1 MSTTDTKSKKII
13 LVSGSYNR
21 WFLASKNYFLKEDP
35 LHWDHIDPA
44 LPAPALPGAPGA
56 ALTRFRKS
64 EATTS
69 AEIINTIDEANFTR
83 VQHIFEDA
91 TRVSPARDVWLALR
105 DHHNHQSAT
114 IQTTCKRLLN
124 ASFFAKQRKDMT
136 GWLTYNQTIYNR
148 LIQHGGTLTPRE
160 FIIDLVG
167 RLPDS
172 PVYLTYQTMVK
183 MRPDGVTMTIDHV
196 THELVSLAE
205 DQSEVLQEE
214 KSTALF
220 TDVLP
225 PAYPAES
232 KSFQDFFQ
240 AMVQS
245 LATTS
250 NGSNGNRHNRD
261 NQSRSRGPGNGAA
274 GTGKGWRTPAQVT
287 QLKQDVIDGICNLF
301 RHGRCDKGESCKFR
315 HLVQANVS
323 TSVPSFSFALC
334 TITAPTVIAT
344 TPPSSFAFSAEYP
357 WLHDDHACPDC
368 AYKNDS
374 DVHPPFSR
382 RHYVHNAAR
391 ALYGLDRLEDH
402 LAQICWARRHGMH
415 GAPGS
420 RLRQVAHLKM
430 LLQNLIE
437 QQDAVTCL
445 ARPVTAFS
453 PEAPWDLQNAYLQY
467 HLLHDQL
474 QLLPPLD
481 VSAAYLQHN
490 LSDEQLYML
499 QPSLESD
506 PDSSDFDDSA
516 SDSDPD
522 SDDSIDYA
530 DSSSEAE
537 DDSPSVLQGNN
548 NFSDL
553 QGAHDFELSVFDREL
568 NADRVARARD
578 RDNDF
583 SRLAP
588 FRPTVFMPF
597 IQYCDFALRPP
608 GSYSPSKDQF
618 QDFEDD
624 WDHSDE
630 DFDYAYDYDSD
641 SGDYDY
647 DYAPRAPPLTLYSH
661 FRDHVRDR
669 HVSALVTYTG
679 PGADKTTALVT
690 GHHPASF
697 DLVCDSGCTDNIFT
711 TPALV
716 EAMVILDPA
725 PNVTVWMNATPVPA
739 KSSGYL
745 DLDFQLADGTWEY
758 LRVYG
763 LSVTDSHHNLFSN
776 SEHIRRHSGTISCSD
791 TGCTIINSDGTAGP
805 HATPQASLYVFKVR
819 LHVQGTGAGHRAVGL
834 PTTATSLPTHEPATP
849 PMFAPSLAVAPL
861 PPPLAM
867 ELHSRLGHVAL
878 DTLKTMLRAGTIQT
892 SVDIKESILR
902 CSDLRCQACAH
913 SAVNAAPKPAG
924 STKED
929 ITPVPVG
936 RLDSDAAGP
945 FSRSRAGYTW
955 VTCWIHVATR
965 YTFLGLHSNK
975 VCYSAFF
982 AKARPTWEAII
993 GNPITVLRTD
1003 NGGEF
1008 TSKIFNEYC
1017 ASTGVRRELTAPY
1030 SSFQNGKSE
1039 RKMRTLRGSATA
1051 MLVQSG
1057 LPSSFWAE
1065 AYSYANYLRN
1075 RLPCAA
1081 LNGISP
1087 YQAIH
1092 GVPPNL
1098 FGAHPF
1104 GCLAYTKLP
1113 SALRVKG
1120 YHAPTARMCVYLGPD
1135 VSTKDAGRFLHVR
1148 TGKTISTRSARYDDM
1163 MFPLRRSP
1171 DVSAQPVFDQLA
1183 EVTPEG
1189 PIGASIGTSFETAL
1203 SVPPSVQDPAGPAEI
1218 ELADALIDM
1227 PDFRP
1232 ALQEELHPND
1242 AHPPAEGVRYP
1253 ARIRAAPAL
1262 LDLGAYDAQRQHDQ
1276 ARVIQAHVTTFNE
1289 PSTYAQAMA
1298 ALDSDKWLAAVQ
1310 VELAAH
1316 RDNNTWSFARLPF
1329 GRQAI
1334 PSRWVF
1340 KVKIDSAGN
1349 PVRWKARMVARGDRQ
1364 REGVDYSEVFAPA
1377 LRWVTF
1383 RYLCA
1388 LAALKA
1394 KDSPDARYCL
1404 HQMDVVSAY
1413 LNANLTETIYMLPPK
1428 DTDCGVPPGHVLKL
1442 NKSLYGLRQ
1451 SGKCWHQAFDHSLR
1465 SLGFTPSDADPCLYT
1480 RGVGNSVTAALGIFC
1495 DDTVILAPESD
1506 MPSIK
1511 AALHSLYKMTDGG
1524 PLEHFLGVRIRFD
1537 IALGVVTLDQSAY
1550 ITDILRRSNSAGFSP
1565 ISTPAETRIVT
1576 PSGAPD
1582 QEELLFMTT
1591 ISTDYR
1597 STVGALLYLSNC
1609 TRPDVAFTV
1618 NQLARYMAVPRRTHW
1633 LALKRLLR
1641 YLTATVDYGLRY
1653 TAEGESTRVTG
1664 YSDADFA
1671 GDLDT
1676 RRSTT
1681 GMVFMMANAA
1691 ISWKSTSQK
1700 SVALSTCEAE
1710 TVALSETLKEAIWLK
1725 RLRDELQ
1732 PALTKQP
1739 LPLREDNQSAIALAK
1754 ERRFS
1759 NRTKH
1764 IDIRHFFIREQLD
1777 AGNVALEYCP
1787 TADMLADIF
1796 TKALARTA
1804 FERLRPMLGVVRI
1817 NAT

>member
-1 MSTTDTKSKKII
+1 MSTTDYKTKRI
-13 LVSGSYNR
+13 V
-21 WFLASKNYFLKEDP
+21 LASGNYHRWIHAFKNFMLKDDP
-35 LHWDHIDPA
+35 SHWDHIDPA
-44 LPAPALPGAPGA
+44 LPAPAFPAAAGA
-56 ALTRFRKS
+56 AQTRFRKS
-64 EATTS
+64 EATAT
-69 AEIINTIDEANFTR
+69 ANMIDTMDDSNFTR
-83 VQHIFEDA
+83 VQHIFDDVVL
-91 TRVSPARDVWLALR
+91 VSPARVVFVALR
-105 DHHNHQSAT
+105 DHHTHQSAT

-124 ASFFAKQRKDMT
+124 ASFFAKQSRDMT

-148 LIQHGGTLTPRE
+148 LIQHGGTMTPRD

-183 MRPDGVTMTIDHV
+183 MRPDGPDMTIDHV

-214 KSTALF
+214 KSTALIAGV
-220 TDVLP
+220 TP
-225 PAYPAES
+225 PTMPPS
-232 KSFQDFFQ
+232 MQDFFQ
-240 AMVQS
+240 SIVQS
-245 LATTS
+245 LALATTS
-250 NGSNGNRHNRD
+250 QGNRYTNRD
-261 NQSRSRGPGNGAA
+261 NQRNRGPGNANA
-274 GTGKGWRTPAQVT
+274 NPKGWRTPAQVT

-301 RHGRCDKGESCKFR
+301 RHGRCDKGTSCKFR
-315 HLVQANVS
+315 HLAQANVS
-323 TSVPSFSFALC
+323 SAVPSFSFALV
-334 TITAPTVIAT
+334 TSTAPTVTYLIKEA
-344 TPPSSFAFSAEYP
+344 PSSISTLSAALP

-368 AYKNDS
+368 TYKAEFDLH
-374 DVHPPFSR
+374 HPPFSR

-391 ALYGLDRLEDH
+391 ALYGLNCLEDH
-402 LAQICWARRHGMH
+402 LAQISIAALRQD
-415 GAPGS
+415 S
-420 RLRQVAHLKM
+420 RFRQVANLSI
-430 LLQNLIE
+430 LLENLLE
-437 QQDAVTCL
+437 HQHAATCL
-445 ARPVTAFS
+445 ATPATAFS
-453 PEAPWDLQNAYLQY
+453 PGASLELK
-467 HLLHDQL
+467 
-474 QLLPPLD
+474 
-481 VSAAYLQHN
+481 AAYQKYNLLYTQLYSSSPKALTPTTAAPTKFAPQGAN
-490 LSDEQLYML
+490 FAPQGATFAPQGAPRLDLSD
-499 QPSLESD
+499 PSLDLSDAYFQFPQLNEQIYMAPPVPDLLESEY
-506 PDSSDFDDSA
+506 DSSDFDDSA
-516 SDSDPD
+516 PDSDSDDD
-522 SDDSIDYA
+522 SDDDQH
-530 DSSSEAE
+530 D
-537 DDSPSVLQGNN
+537 
-548 NFSDL
+548 NFDP
-553 QGAHDFELSVFDREL
+553 HIFEL
-568 NADRVARARD
+568 NADLVARARA

-583 SRLAP
+583 CRLTP
-588 FRPTVFMPF
+588 FRPTVVMPF
-597 IQYCDFALRPP
+597 VQYCDFALRPR
-608 GSYSPSKDQF
+608 GSYAPSKDQF
-618 QDFEDD
+618 QDFDYHFDD
-624 WDHSDE
+624 QFQD
-630 DFDYAYDYDSD
+630 A
-641 SGDYDY
+641 G
-647 DYAPRAPPLTLYSH
+647 DYAPRLPSLTLYDH
-661 FRDHVRDR
+661 FRDQLRDR
-669 HVSALVTYTG
+669 HVTALVTYTA
-679 PGADKTTALVT
+679 PGDDKTTALIT
-690 GHHPASF
+690 DQYPASF
-697 DLVCDSGCTDNIFT
+697 DMVCDSGCTNNIFT
-711 TPALV
+711 TPDLV
-716 EAMVILDPA
+716 AAMVILDPA

-739 KSSGYL
+739 KASGYV

-776 SEHIRRHSGTISCSD
+776 SEHIRRHKGTINCSG
-791 TGCTIINSDGTAGP
+791 TGCTIVNSDGTAGP
-805 HATPQASLYVFKVR
+805 HAAPQASLYVFKVR
-819 LHVQGTGAGHRAVGL
+819 LHAPRSALLACTRDHLSVGL
-834 PTTATSLPTHEPATP
+834 PTTATSLRTHEPATK

-878 DTLKTMLRAGTIQT
+878 DTLKTMLRAGSIQT
-892 SVDIKESILR
+892 SADIKESILR

-913 SAVNAAPKPAG
+913 SAVNASPKPAG

-936 RLDSDAAGP
+936 RLDADAAGP
-945 FSRSRAGYTW
+945 FSRSRAGYSW
-955 VTCWIHVATR
+955 VTCWIHVPTR

-982 AKARPTWEAII
+982 TKARPTWEALI
-993 GNPITVLRTD
+993 GNPVTVLRTD

-1008 TSKIFNEYC
+1008 TSTIFNDYC
-1017 ASTGVRRELTAPY
+1017 ASTGIRRELTAPY

-1039 RKMRTLRGSATA
+1039 RMMRTLRVSATA
-1051 MLVQSG
+1051 MLAQSG

-1148 TGKTISTRSARYDDM
+1148 TGKTISSRSARYDDM
-1163 MFPLRRSP
+1163 VFPLRRSP
-1171 DVSAQPVFDQLA
+1171 DVSAQPVFDQFAELA
-1183 EVTPEG
+1183 PEG
-1189 PIGASIGTSFETAL
+1189 PVGASVGASLEAAL
-1203 SVPPSVQDPAGPAEI
+1203 PISPSVQDPSVPAAL

-1227 PDFRP
+1227 PDVRP
-1232 ALQEELHPND
+1232 VLQEEIH
-1242 AHPPAEGVRYP
+1242 PAEGGRYP
-1253 ARIRAAPAL
+1253 ARVRAAPAL

-1298 ALDSDKWLAAVQ
+1298 APDSDKWLAAVQ

-1394 KDSPDARYCL
+1394 KHSPDARYCL

-1413 LNANLTETIYMLPPK
+1413 LNATLTETIYMLPPK

-1442 NKSLYGLRQ
+1442 HKSLYGLRQ

-1480 RGVGNSVTAALGIFC
+1480 RGVGTSVTAALGIFC

-1506 MPSIK
+1506 MPAIK

-1537 IALGVVTLDQSAY
+1537 IALGIVTLDQSAY
-1550 ITDILRRSNSAGFSP
+1550 ITEVLRRSNAAGFSP
-1565 ISTPAETRIVT
+1565 ISTPAETRIVI

-1591 ISTDYR
+1591 IATDYR

-1641 YLTATVDYGLRY
+1641 YLTSTVDYGLRY
-1653 TAEGESTRVTG
+1653 TAEGEHIRVTG

-1796 TKALARTA
+1796 TKALGRTS
-1804 FERLRPMLGVVRI
+1804 FERLRPLLGVVRI
-1817 NAT
+1817 TAT